1 MSLIGSSE
9 VLATL
14 IAMREMTSSG
24 RQSQAPSEAILFT
37 GSMVLCCGK
46 VEGMWKGR
54 NACVDEKGSP
64 SQVFMHVYI
73 GVADVAKSRP
83 K

>member
-1 MSLIGSSE
+1 MME
-9 VLATL
+9 T
-14 IAMREMTSSG
+14 TSSG
-24 RQSQAPSEAILFT
+24 RRSQAPSEAILFA

-46 VEGMWKGR
+46 MEEMWKGR
-54 NACVDEKGSP
+54 NASVDEKGSP
-64 SQVFMHVYI
+64 SQVFMHVYV